1 MGDFSNKVIN
11 MDPRESMSR
20 FLTGLGARRRENYF
34 VLDEFSTEFYLVFD
48 MDDPEDPNLV
58 GTVDIYV
65 ADIGSHPKDS
75 ETKTRVMT
83 DCRRHQ
89 VMRFLLALGSER
101 FAEKTQQFLRESN
114 SVIHTA

>member
-1 MGDFSNKVIN
+1 

-20 FLTGLGARRRENYF
+20 FLLGLGARRRENYF
-34 VLDEFSTEFYLVFD
+34 VLDEFSSEFYLVFD
-48 MDDPEDPNLV
+48 MDDPEDPNLA

-75 ETKTRVMT
+75 EAKTRVVT

-89 VMRFLLALGSER
+89 VMRFLFALGVER
-101 FAEKTQQFLRESN
+101 FSEETRKFLYESN
-114 SVIHTA
+114 TVIRAE